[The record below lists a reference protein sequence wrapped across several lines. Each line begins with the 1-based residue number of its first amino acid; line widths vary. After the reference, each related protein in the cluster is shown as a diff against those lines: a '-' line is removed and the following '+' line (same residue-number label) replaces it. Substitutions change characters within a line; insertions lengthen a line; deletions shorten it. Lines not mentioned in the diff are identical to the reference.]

1 MRIWKICLFFFSYI
15 NLRLAFHA
23 ARSLPLGERENEEKK
38 KKKIKN
44 VAVKFLRISE
54 KCYFKSIKQ
63 EKKKK
68 KEECCS
74 KISTYKWK
82 MLLQKH

>member
-1 MRIWKICLFFFSYI
+1 MKKKKCSKITDAYMKNLSFFFFSYI

-38 KKKIKN
+38 KIKN

-63 EKKKK
+63 EKKE
-68 KEECCS
+68 KENG
-74 KISTYKWK
+74 KYVVK
-82 MLLQKH
+82 